1 MGAESEAKAARSV
14 PWRAVGVVAVLVL
27 LLVAY
32 KFYGAQIDEA
42 MKAARDGIERTG
54 RWAPVVFIAVYIV
67 GTVACFPGSVLTLGA
82 GAIFGPVWGL
92 VYVSFASTT
101 GATCSFL
108 MGRYFARG
116 PISGWLEG
124 KEKFQKLDEL
134 TRAHGSYIVAV
145 TRLIP
150 LFPFT
155 LLNYGFGLTRVPL
168 LTYVWCSWLFMLPG
182 TAAYI
187 LVGAGAAQ
195 AAEKKQFPWGIFIA
209 LLTVAIVLFLIGH
222 FGRSFVK
229 RKMRI
234 GDDEEERDE
243 QQ

>member
-1 MGAESEAKAARSV
+1 MGAESEAKAMRSV
-14 PWRAVGVVAVLVL
+14 PWRAVGVVVVLVL

-32 KFYGAQIDEA
+32 KFFGTQITAVMEQ
-42 MKAARDGIERTG
+42 ARNWIERRG
-54 RWAPVVFIAVYIV
+54 SWAPVVFIAVYVV
-67 GTVACFPGSVLTLGA
+67 GTVACFPGFVLTFGT

-101 GATCSFL
+101 GAACSFL
-108 MGRYFARG
+108 VGRYFARG
-116 PISGWLEG
+116 AISGWLEG

-134 TRAHGSYIVAV
+134 TRVHGSYVVAV

-155 LLNYGFGLTRVPL
+155 LLNYGFGLTKVPL

-182 TAAYI
+182 TAAYV
-187 LVGAGAAQ
+187 LLGAGAAQ
-195 AAEKKQFPWGIFIA
+195 AAEKRAFPWGIFIA
-209 LLTVAIVLFLIGH
+209 LLPVAVVLFVIGR

-229 RKMRI
+229 RKMGI
-234 GDDEEERDE
+234 GDDEE
-243 QQ
+243 